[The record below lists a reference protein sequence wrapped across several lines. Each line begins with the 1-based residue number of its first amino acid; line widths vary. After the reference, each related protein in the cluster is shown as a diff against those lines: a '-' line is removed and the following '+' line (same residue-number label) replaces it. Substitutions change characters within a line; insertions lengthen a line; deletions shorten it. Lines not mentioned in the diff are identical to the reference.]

1 VRTCNYE
8 CRKIYPMNAKPWP
21 TVASGTSRAPTGSEH
36 PKNRARSI
44 SQRVTGTKEEPRL
57 REVVARL
64 RIAASFRSMRC
75 ASEDASGARELT
87 RGRDKTHIGVFVP
100 VRNSFGVCFHGLGRF
115 LNGGVFRVGFCAEP
129 CAGAR
134 TQTLRGACLS
144 VRSAVRRKARAR
156 RPVPLR
162 PAPRVDRRASR
173 PPDHR
178 TEAVRRLRTAFEG
191 LRTSG
196 PWRPAERRGGR
207 HE

>member
-1 VRTCNYE
+1 
-8 CRKIYPMNAKPWP
+8 MNVKPWP

-64 RIAASFRSMRC
+64 RIAESFAFRSMRC
-75 ASEDASGARELT
+75 AREDASGARELT
-87 RGRDKTHIGVFVP
+87 RGRDKTHIGIFVP
-100 VRNSFGVCFHGLGRF
+100 IRNSFSVCFHGLGRF

-129 CAGAR
+129 CAGAW

-144 VRSAVRRKARAR
+144 VGSAVRRKTRVR
-156 RPVPLR
+156 DPVPL
-162 PAPRVDRRASR
+162 PRFRGVDRRASR

-178 TEAVRRLRTAFEG
+178 TEAGRRLRTAFEG

-196 PWRPAERRGGR
+196 PWRPGERRGGR